1 MKIHP
6 TGSEENNTESKRDSS
21 ASPTKLRRRR
31 RSKSTEKSREN
42 GTASSDKFRLDQ
54 SGSSSSESEDEGSMS
69 EDEYSYSCVVYNK
82 GDQED
87 SENMDPVSTCSNHY
101 TMAEMTSIKG
111 SFLALG
117 ALSQSWKLNNS
128 WNFFLVKLTGL
139 QAAYYNLTEKFFAQI
154 ISVTSNAVQNIHL
167 K

>member
-1 MKIHP
+1 MWRTIIYDLKIYP
-6 TGSEENNTESKRDSS
+6 IGSEENNTESKRDTS

-31 RSKSTEKSREN
+31 RSKSTEKTREN

-101 TMAEMTSIKG
+101 LHAICSYKKR
-111 SFLALG
+111 S
-117 ALSQSWKLNNS
+117 
-128 WNFFLVKLTGL
+128 
-139 QAAYYNLTEKFFAQI
+139 
-154 ISVTSNAVQNIHL
+154 
-167 K
+167 

>member
-1 MKIHP
+1 MKNSYIWIKIYP
-6 TGSEENNTESKRDSS
+6 IGSEENNTESKRDTS

-31 RSKSTEKSREN
+31 RSKSTEKTREN

-87 SENMDPVSTCSNHY
+87 SENMDPVSTYLFESLLNVW
-101 TMAEMTSIKG
+101 SIKIRTIHKL
-111 SFLALG
+111 SLWLYYDFFWQILISYCKFLMPRP
-117 ALSQSWKLNNS
+117 
-128 WNFFLVKLTGL
+128 
-139 QAAYYNLTEKFFAQI
+139 
-154 ISVTSNAVQNIHL
+154 L